1 MKASER
7 NKLLG
12 RRIREL
18 RKERGLT
25 QEQLSEKVG
34 KTDEVI
40 SNIETGAASTRL
52 STLFD
57 IADALKVSLV
67 DFFDWVSPRK
77 MTTEEIRQEEII
89 SRVRKILRGEIAP
102 SAEDLADI
110 NAALV
115 RTRHKKAR

>member
-110 NAALV
+110 NSALV

>member
-1 MKASER
+1 MKASDR

-57 IADALKVSLV
+57 IADALKVSLL
-67 DFFDWVSPRK
+67 DIFDWVTPRK
-77 MTTEEIRQEEII
+77 LTADEIRQEELV
-89 SRVRKILRGEIAP
+89 SRVRKILRGEIAA
-102 SAEDLADI
+102 SAEDLAEI
-110 NAALV
+110 NTALV
-115 RTRHKKAR
+115 KAKQKKTR

>member
-1 MKASER
+1 MKASDR

-57 IADALKVSLV
+57 IADALKVSLL
-67 DFFDWVSPRK
+67 DIFDWVTPRK
-77 MTTEEIRQEEII
+77 LTADEIRQEELV
-89 SRVRKILRGEIAP
+89 SRVRKILRSEIAA
-102 SAEDLADI
+102 SAEDLAEI
-110 NAALV
+110 NTALV
-115 RTRHKKAR
+115 RAKQKKSR